1 MTVERQRLV
10 LTTVADAIQTTASP
24 RRAPSVAFEQTSTT
38 GVRGNYDGRHN
49 RVRIRVP
56 GFLDDP
62 TVADNTIRAAVLHE
76 IGHWADR
83 WDRPSA
89 YGIATGGLMSIVG
102 PIVCSVG
109 IALVFGADRVGLG
122 GQTVIAGLAIG
133 LLGAVIIAACSWPAE
148 YRADAFAADRVG
160 APAVRTMVA
169 TRRTRDSFTHPGL
182 ARRTARL
189 TRTPAT

>member
-62 TVADNTIRAAVLHE
+62 TVA
-76 IGHWADR
+76 
-83 WDRPSA
+83 A